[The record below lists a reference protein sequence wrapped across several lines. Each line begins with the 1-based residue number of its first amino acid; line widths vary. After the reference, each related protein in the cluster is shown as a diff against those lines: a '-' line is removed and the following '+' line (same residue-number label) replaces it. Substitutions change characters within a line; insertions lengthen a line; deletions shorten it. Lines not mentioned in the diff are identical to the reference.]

1 MLVGRPRTHRRT
13 RNPQQTRGALLA
25 SAYDRIY
32 ESGFQGTD
40 IDTILEAA
48 GVTKGALYHHF
59 KDKEA
64 LGHAVIEES
73 IVALMRP
80 KWVEPLANTPDP
92 IGALIAAVR
101 STSLE
106 HKAVRGGCALNNLAQ
121 EMSPLDEGFRTRLA
135 AVFEL
140 WLGSIERALRRG
152 RKAGS
157 VRRDID
163 PREVAIFVVAT
174 YEGYV
179 SLAKNAQDPRVLAAG
194 MKRLCGYL
202 TTLRPRAAGRPA
214 ERKSGPASYAAPS
227 RGPSRS

>member
-1 MLVGRPRTHRRT
+1 
-13 RNPQQTRGALLA
+13 LLA
-25 SAYDRIY
+25 SASARIN

-40 IDTILEAA
+40 LETILETA

-73 IVALMRP
+73 LRALTRR
-80 KWVEPLANTPDP
+80 KWVEPLANASDP
-92 IGALIAAVR
+92 IGALIAIVR

-106 HKAVRGGCALNNLAQ
+106 RKDVQRGCPLNNLAQ

-135 AVFEL
+135 AVFQL
-140 WLGSIERALRRG
+140 WLGSIEGALRRG
-152 RKAGS
+152 QETGS
-157 VRRDID
+157 VRPDID
-163 PREVAIFVVAT
+163 PLDVATFVIAT

-194 MKRLCGYL
+194 MKRICDYL
-202 TTLRPRAAGRPA
+202 STLRPEAAGRLSD
-214 ERKSGPASYAAPS
+214 RK
-227 RGPSRS
+227 